1 MLLKRSVVAHPSV
14 EVTVLRLDRNR
25 SRFALY
31 FSSLVSV
38 VSFNYGFLRQ
48 NHDITVIYNHGES
61 AEPAFVDV
69 KAVSNFEIGKFS
81 DFDSICLGWYQL
93 QSLSRFA
100 CSVGCVAVQ
109 EEL

>member
-1 MLLKRSVVAHPSV
+1 MLLERSVVAHPSV

-38 VSFNYGFLRQ
+38 VSFNSGDLRQ
-48 NHDITVIYNHGES
+48 HHDITVIYNHGES

-69 KAVSNFEIGKFS
+69 IAAS
-81 DFDSICLGWYQL
+81 DVETCKILSFIRLFVWSHELEFVTSLG
-93 QSLSRFA
+93 
-100 CSVGCVAVQ
+100 
-109 EEL
+109 